1 MTTIHT
7 KELVGLGAGMEIP
20 EEISTDKVWAVL
32 QIKIQ
37 QPNLFLPVTVTD
49 VVTRPIEEDGKYREM
64 SMVSFNETDDQDD
77 EDEHV
82 NAILVDNNGKRT
94 LEFFKRNSV
103 TKERVEW
110 AVPKQ
115 MVVTGIVKVFDMAR
129 TI

>member
-1 MTTIHT
+1 
-7 KELVGLGAGMEIP
+7 MEIP

-64 SMVSFNETDDQDD
+64 SMVRFNETDDQDD